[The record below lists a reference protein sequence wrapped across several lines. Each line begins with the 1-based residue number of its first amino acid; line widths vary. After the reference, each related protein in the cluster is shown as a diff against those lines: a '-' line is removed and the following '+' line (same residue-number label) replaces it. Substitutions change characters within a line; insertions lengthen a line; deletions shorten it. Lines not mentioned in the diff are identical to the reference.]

1 MEKFYYPTLPNISGL
16 RLDLYFQIFLVL
28 FLLWLSIWLLIYFII
43 KYRRR
48 KELEKVLSDIRAQT
62 HNMDKSNFQQKILKS
77 ESKEQLALFIEYLNK
92 FHTIQ
97 PSTNFDELL
106 SSVGISSKDAYQI
119 SICLYKWTYDPKI
132 KNIIE
137 KFFKE

>member
-16 RLDLYFQIFLVL
+16 QLDLYFQIFLVL

-48 KELEKVLSDIRAQT
+48 NEIEKILSAIRLQT
-62 HNMDKSNFQQKILKS
+62 HDMDKSNFQQKIINAA
-77 ESKEQLALFIEYLNK
+77 SKEQIVLFIEYLNK

-97 PSTNFDELL
+97 PSSSFEELL
-106 SSVGISSKDAYQI
+106 SSVGINSEDAYQI
-119 SICLYKWTYDPKI
+119 SICLYKWTYDPKT

-137 KFFKE
+137 KFLKE